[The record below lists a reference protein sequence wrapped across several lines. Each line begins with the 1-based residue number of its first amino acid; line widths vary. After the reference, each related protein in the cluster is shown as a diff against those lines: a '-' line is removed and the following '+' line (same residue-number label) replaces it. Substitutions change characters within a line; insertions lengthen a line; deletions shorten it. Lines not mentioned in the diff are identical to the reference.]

1 MKISLNVGNINVC
14 AAMPASSRNLI
25 KSNCCLQRGRNF
37 CSGMKAIIF
46 LVTAFKEAS
55 EELGELSK
63 EQVEMRWSPHF
74 ISNNFSGMKI
84 SHFTK
89 HLAYPVLGKICR

>member
-1 MKISLNVGNINVC
+1 MGGTKRLINLFLSNLILKRMLNVGNINVC

-37 CSGMKAIIF
+37 SSGMKAIIF

-55 EELGELSK
+55 EGSK
-63 EQVEMRWSPHF
+63 EQV
-74 ISNNFSGMKI
+74 NQG
-84 SHFTK
+84 
-89 HLAYPVLGKICR
+89 